1 MNEDEIK
8 EHNKNKKYNVFMGTI
23 TLCVVYAIIALLL
36 LLYASYTES
45 GKSLYTNLK
54 PFAITYIFGTIII
67 IVSFSIIIFNYDLT
81 TLDSKKI
88 NKNPLNPTSCPD
100 YYDTKIRNDT
110 DDELIELIGNY
121 KDIEQNQYLIG
132 ADSIYDT
139 PETDT
144 LLKDINAHPNAAKYV
159 DFYDLKP
166 SDNNKHKFNVK
177 CKRDP
182 NIFESNYYL
191 NNDDEDESYG
201 LKTTG
206 SVGEIVATTSG
217 ARSNNEY
224 PSTSLNGKERN
235 TMVGALLAM
244 ENGIQKTT
252 TTVKKIT
259 SVTSGTSGTDT
270 HYRFKCDHVYPE
282 YLTSLD
288 LKEYN
293 ANGQTGPINK
303 YRCEFAKQCGIDWSE
318 AGC

>member
-8 EHNKNKKYNVFMGTI
+8 QHNKNKKYNVFMGTI

-100 YYDTKIRNDT
+100 YYNTKIRNDT
-110 DDELIELIGNY
+110 DDELKKLITDY
-121 KDIEQNQYLIG
+121 SSIEQNQYLIG
-132 ADSIYDT
+132 ANTIYDE
-139 PETDT
+139 PITDSALENT
-144 LLKDINAHPNAAKYV
+144 NTHPDAKKYL

-166 SDNNKHKFNVK
+166 SEDNKHKFKVK
-177 CKRDP
+177 CEIDSD
-182 NIFESNYYL
+182 IFESNYYL
-191 NNDDEDESYG
+191 NNDKTNIDHG

-206 SVGEIVATTSG
+206 TSGEIESTTSG
-217 ARSNNEY
+217 TRTNNQY
-224 PSTSLNGKERN
+224 PSTSLNGKEIN

-244 ENGIQKTT
+244 ENGINKTSSD
-252 TTVKKIT
+252 VKKIT
-259 SVTSGTSGTDT
+259 SVSSTTSDSDK

>member
-8 EHNKNKKYNVFMGTI
+8 QHNKNKKYNVFMGTI

-100 YYDTKIRNDT
+100 YYNTKIRNDT
-110 DDELIELIGNY
+110 DEDLKELITNY
-121 KDIEQNQYLIG
+121 NNIEQNKYLIG
-132 ADSIYDT
+132 ATNIYDT
-139 PETDT
+139 PQAQTT
-144 LLKDINAHPNAAKYV
+144 LDSNQYAKYFV

-166 SDNNKHKFNVK
+166 SEDNKHKFKVK
-177 CKRDP
+177 CERDSD
-182 NIFESNYYL
+182 IFESNHYL
-191 NNDDEDESYG
+191 NLDRAGEEHG
-201 LKTTG
+201 LQTTG
-206 SVGEIVATTSG
+206 VNGEIQAVTTG
-217 ARSNNEY
+217 VRGDNKY
-224 PSTSLNGKERN
+224 PYTSLNGKERN

-244 ENGIQKTT
+244 ENGINKNDND
-252 TTVKKIT
+252 KKIIT
-259 SVTSGTSGTDT
+259 SVMTSTSDKS
-270 HYRFKCDHVYPE
+270 YRFKCDHVYPE

-293 ANGQTGPINK
+293 AKGQTGPINK

>member
-110 DDELIELIGNY
+110 DADLTELITGY
-121 KDIEQNQYLIG
+121 SSIEQNKYLIG
-132 ADSIYDT
+132 ASSIYDQPQPQSDLDDNT
-139 PETDT
+139 Q
-144 LLKDINAHPNAAKYV
+144 HPYAKEYV

-166 SDNNKHKFNVK
+166 SEDNKHKFKVK
-177 CKRDP
+177 CERDSD
-182 NIFESNYYL
+182 IFESNYYL
-191 NNDDEDESYG
+191 NNDGVNVNFG

-206 SVGEIVATTSG
+206 TNGEIVATTTG
-217 ARSNNEY
+217 TRIDNQY

-244 ENGIQKTT
+244 ENGINKTNT
-252 TTVKKIT
+252 DKKKIT
-259 SVTSGTSGTDT
+259 SVSSGTTGDAEN
-270 HYRFKCDHVYPE
+270 YRFKCDHVYPE

>member
-8 EHNKNKKYNVFMGTI
+8 QHNKNKKYNVFMGTI

-100 YYDTKIRNDT
+100 YYNTTIRNDT
-110 DDELIELIGNY
+110 NDDLNTLITNY
-121 KDIEQNQYLIG
+121 NNIEQNRYLIG
-132 ADSIYDT
+132 AGIIYDEPQT
-139 PETDT
+139 QIALDN
-144 LLKDINAHPNAAKYV
+144 DQYAKNYV

-166 SDNNKHKFNVK
+166 SEDNKHKFKVK
-177 CKRDP
+177 CERDSD
-182 NIFESNYYL
+182 IFESNYYL
-191 NNDDEDESYG
+191 NLDGISEAHG

-206 SVGEIVATTSG
+206 TAGEIQAVTTG
-217 ARSNNEY
+217 NRADNKY
-224 PSTSLNGKERN
+224 PYTSLDGKERN

-244 ENGIQKTT
+244 ENGINKSNTD
-252 TTVKKIT
+252 KKIIT
-259 SVTSGTSGTDT
+259 SVISSTPATND

>member
-100 YYDTKIRNDT
+100 YYNTKIRNDT
-110 DDELIELIGNY
+110 DDDLTELITTYNT
-121 KDIEQNQYLIG
+121 IEQNEYLIG
-132 ADSIYDT
+132 GDQYKYGPNSDRGDGTPYPVPGSIND
-139 PETDT
+139 
-144 LLKDINAHPNAAKYV
+144 KIV

-166 SDNNKHKFNVK
+166 SEDNKHKFKVK
-177 CKRDP
+177 CEKDDK
-182 NIFESNYYL
+182 IFESRFIKNGADNKIKYIGT
-191 NNDDEDESYG
+191 DG
-201 LKTTG
+201 KIQKG
-206 SVGEIVATTSG
+206 SAAG
-217 ARSNNEY
+217 NY
-224 PSTSLNGKERN
+224 PSTNNLNDEETN

-244 ENGIQKTT
+244 ENGFKDDRSL
-252 TTVKKIT
+252 KKIT
-259 SVTSGTSGTDT
+259 EETTSPTG
-270 HYRFKCDHVYPE
+270 YNFKCDHVYPE

>member
-110 DDELIELIGNY
+110 DADLTELIDNY
-121 KDIEQNQYLIG
+121 KDIGQNEYLIG
-132 ADSIYDT
+132 ADQYRYGPNSMNAQG
-139 PETDT
+139 E
-144 LLKDINAHPNAAKYV
+144 INTVSGTINENNV

-166 SDNNKHKFNVK
+166 NEDNKHKFKVK
-177 CKRDP
+177 CKRDSD
-182 NIFESNYYL
+182 IFKSSIFGTDKIIYH
-191 NNDDEDESYG
+191 
-201 LKTTG
+201 TG
-206 SVGEIVATTSG
+206 TSG
-217 ARSNNEY
+217 SGNIGEGATDGNYPVDNN
-224 PSTSLNGKERN
+224 LVGKEIN

-244 ENGIQKTT
+244 ENGFDSSNNQKN
-252 TTVKKIT
+252 ILQET
-259 SVTSGTSGTDT
+259 SPVG
-270 HYRFKCDHVYPE
+270 YKFKCDHVYPE

>member
-110 DDELIELIGNY
+110 DTDLTTLIDNY
-121 KDIEQNQYLIG
+121 KDIGQNEYLIG
-132 ADSIYDT
+132 ADLYRYGPKS
-139 PETDT
+139 
-144 LLKDINAHPNAAKYV
+144 INAQGDGINSVPATINEKIV

-166 SDNNKHKFNVK
+166 NEDNKHKFKVK
-177 CKRDP
+177 CKRDSD
-182 NIFESNYYL
+182 IFESSIFG
-191 NNDDEDESYG
+191 NDKIIYHTG
-201 LKTTG
+201 ATG
-206 SVGEIVATTSG
+206 SGNIAESATNG
-217 ARSNNEY
+217 DY
-224 PSTSLNGKERN
+224 PVVNKLDGKEIN

-244 ENGIQKTT
+244 NNGFDPSNIDSQKNILQETKA
-252 TTVKKIT
+252 V
-259 SVTSGTSGTDT
+259 SG
-270 HYRFKCDHVYPE
+270 YKFKCDHVYPE

>member
-1 MNEDEIK
+1 MNEDERK

-88 NKNPLNPTSCPD
+88 YKNPLNPTSCPD

-110 DDELIELIGNY
+110 DADLTKLIDDYRNIGQDE
-121 KDIEQNQYLIG
+121 YLIG
-132 ADSIYDT
+132 AEQYRYGPNSDNGISGTYSVPGTIDT
-139 PETDT
+139 
-144 LLKDINAHPNAAKYV
+144 KIV

-166 SDNNKHKFNVK
+166 SEDNKHKFKVK
-177 CKRDP
+177 CNRDSD
-182 NIFESNYYL
+182 IFESSFFG
-191 NNDDEDESYG
+191 NDKIISH
-201 LKTTG
+201 TG
-206 SVGEIVATTSG
+206 TSG
-217 ARSNNEY
+217 NIAESATDGDYPADNN
-224 PSTSLNGKERN
+224 LVGKEIN

-244 ENGIQKTT
+244 ENGFDPSVIANQKNILAETT
-252 TTVKKIT
+252 SKT
-259 SVTSGTSGTDT
+259 G
-270 HYRFKCDHVYPE
+270 YNFKCDHVYPE

>member
-8 EHNKNKKYNVFMGTI
+8 QHNKNKKYNVFMGTI

-100 YYDTKIRNDT
+100 YYNTKIRNDT
-110 DDELIELIGNY
+110 DADLTGLIDTY
-121 KDIEQNQYLIG
+121 KDIEQNEYLIG
-132 ADSIYDT
+132 ADQYRYGPNSDRGDGSPYPDLESID
-139 PETDT
+139 D
-144 LLKDINAHPNAAKYV
+144 KIV

-166 SDNNKHKFNVK
+166 SEDNKHKFKVK
-177 CKRDP
+177 CDKDN
-182 NIFESNYYL
+182 NIFESSFFGSDKAILHTGTNGNIVEGDQTGNYPEV
-191 NNDDEDESYG
+191 NNLD
-201 LKTTG
+201 
-206 SVGEIVATTSG
+206 
-217 ARSNNEY
+217 
-224 PSTSLNGKERN
+224 GKEIN

-244 ENGIQKTT
+244 KNGFEPTNLAVNEKNILQETNSKNGY
-252 TTVKKIT
+252 K
-259 SVTSGTSGTDT
+259 
-270 HYRFKCDHVYPE
+270 FKCDHVYPE

>member
-110 DDELIELIGNY
+110 DTDLTALITGYSSI
-121 KDIEQNQYLIG
+121 KQNQYLIG
-132 ADSIYDT
+132 ADTIYNEPRTDLDSISS
-139 PETDT
+139 
-144 LLKDINAHPNAAKYV
+144 HPNAKKYV

-166 SDNNKHKFNVK
+166 SEDNKHKFKVK
-177 CKRDP
+177 CERDSD
-182 NIFESNYYL
+182 IFESSSFQ
-191 NNDDEDESYG
+191 NNANDIILHTGGDDG
-201 LKTTG
+201 TIQT
-206 SVGEIVATTSG
+206 SVANG
-217 ARSNNEY
+217 NY
-224 PSTSLNGKERN
+224 PSDNSLNGKEIN

-244 ENGIQKTT
+244 ENGFDSSNNQKN
-252 TTVKKIT
+252 ILQET
-259 SVTSGTSGTDT
+259 SPVG
-270 HYRFKCDHVYPE
+270 YKFKCDHVYPE

>member
-8 EHNKNKKYNVFMGTI
+8 QHNKNKKYNVFMGTI

-81 TLDSKKI
+81 TLYSKKI
-88 NKNPLNPTSCPD
+88 NKNPLIPTSCPD
-100 YYDTKIRNDT
+100 YYNTTIRNDT
-110 DDELIELIGNY
+110 NDDLNTLITNY
-121 KDIEQNQYLIG
+121 NNIEQNRYLIG
-132 ADSIYDT
+132 AGIIYDEPQT
-139 PETDT
+139 QIALDN
-144 LLKDINAHPNAAKYV
+144 DQYAKNYV

-166 SDNNKHKFNVK
+166 SEDNKHKFKVK
-177 CKRDP
+177 CERDSD
-182 NIFESNYYL
+182 IFESNYYL
-191 NNDDEDESYG
+191 NLDGISEAHG

-206 SVGEIVATTSG
+206 TAGEIQAVTTG
-217 ARSNNEY
+217 NRADNKY
-224 PSTSLNGKERN
+224 PYTSLDGKERN

-244 ENGIQKTT
+244 ENGINKSNTD
-252 TTVKKIT
+252 KKIIT
-259 SVTSGTSGTDT
+259 SVISSTPATND